1 MLIVHIRCPGKQT
14 NHAINEIHVATNLLE
29 SSSDILHLLASRWV
43 FSVFPRDFSPDM
55 NFHDMCVSP
64 CSPVTDYDD
73 DQLLGR
79 METKILC
86 PPGISFHT
94 LVSAVF
100 AEMEPFVYLGDL
112 VRMMIS
118 SRHYFNSE
126 IEHKASLYKHW
137 VTEWDMVLED
147 RVVERWENE
156 TWSDCEDDVK
166 GLPELIACPCSFC
179 CEISKVRKWPSLLY
193 EDLYSV
199 HDIQPP

>member
-1 MLIVHIRCPGKQT
+1 MRTRYVTPCIRLGSSLTPALIRSVLHSYLPSATMTGLA
-14 NHAINEIHVATNLLE
+14 HALTESAVEAVAEMIDEVAVAEIL
-29 SSSDILHLLASRWV
+29 SR
-43 FSVFPRDFSPDM
+43 P
-55 NFHDMCVSP
+55 
-64 CSPVTDYDD
+64 
-73 DQLLGR
+73 
-79 METKILC
+79 K
-86 PPGISFHT
+86 ISFHT
-94 LVSAVF
+94 LVSAVLT
-100 AEMEPFVYLGDL
+100 EMEPFAYLGDL

>member
-1 MLIVHIRCPGKQT
+1 MTGLA
-14 NHAINEIHVATNLLE
+14 HALTESAVEAVAEMIDEVAVAEIL
-29 SSSDILHLLASRWV
+29 SR
-43 FSVFPRDFSPDM
+43 P
-55 NFHDMCVSP
+55 
-64 CSPVTDYDD
+64 
-73 DQLLGR
+73 
-79 METKILC
+79 K
-86 PPGISFHT
+86 ISFHT
-94 LVSAVF
+94 LVSAVL
-100 AEMEPFVYLGDL
+100 AEIEPFAYLGDL

>member
-1 MLIVHIRCPGKQT
+1 MRTRYVTPCIRLGSSLTPALIRSVLHSYLPSATMTGLA
-14 NHAINEIHVATNLLE
+14 HALTESAVEAVAEIL
-29 SSSDILHLLASRWV
+29 SR
-43 FSVFPRDFSPDM
+43 P
-55 NFHDMCVSP
+55 
-64 CSPVTDYDD
+64 
-73 DQLLGR
+73 
-79 METKILC
+79 K
-86 PPGISFHT
+86 ISFHT
-94 LVSAVF
+94 LVSAVL
-100 AEMEPFVYLGDL
+100 AEIEPFAYLGDL

-199 HDIQPP
+199 DDIEPPI